1 MQYTNPKYTYR
12 KDGVFY
18 FSKQVPSD
26 VRSYYSKQRIVL
38 CLRTKSPSQAQ
49 QASKAVLAKLED
61 YWLKLRIKD
70 LDVPAS
76 HLLNE
81 SLSVTAGMPTIEDAL
96 NLYLDIKGVGR
107 SELFFRAAR
116 RNVRYLVTA
125 LGVRSLDK
133 YSTNDASKF
142 REWLIKEQKV
152 GTSSVGRVFAS
163 IKAITNFAINELGLE
178 IRNPFS
184 GVYIPPSDAQKRHAI
199 SIENIRKIQ
208 AECYQ
213 QDDELRHIVAL
224 ISDTGMR
231 LAEAVGL
238 HQDDLVLD
246 ADVPYVQVHEHVWRP
261 LKTTT
266 SHRVIPLVGAS
277 LWAAQRIKQNG
288 SDYAFPRYTDGVKCN
303 SNSASA
309 ALNKWIKQVAGSGN
323 VIHGFRHSF
332 RDRLRAVSAPVDM
345 IDQLGGWS
353 LQSVGQGYGDGYS
366 LKAMLQVIR
375 RISANNTACL
385 CTLLYR

>member
-12 KDGVFY
+12 KNGVFY

-26 VRSYYSKQRIVL
+26 VRSYYSKERIVL

-96 NLYLDIKGVGR
+96 DVYLNTKGAGR
-107 SELFFRAAR
+107 SELFFRVAK
-116 RNVRYLVTA
+116 RNVRYLVKA
-125 LGVRSLDK
+125 LGLRSLDK
-133 YSTNDASKF
+133 YSTTDASAF
-142 REWLIKEQKV
+142 REWLLHEQKV
-152 GTSSVGRVFAS
+152 STSSVARVFAS
-163 IKAITNFAINELGLE
+163 IKAITNFTIHELGLA
-178 IRNPFS
+178 IRNPFA
-184 GVYIPPSDAQKRHAI
+184 GVYIPPSDAQKRHSI
-199 SIENIRKIQ
+199 SIENIRMIQ
-208 AECYQ
+208 AECYK
-213 QDDELRHIVAL
+213 QDDELRYIVAL

-246 ADVPYVQVHEHVWRP
+246 ADVPCVQVREHAWRS
-261 LKTTT
+261 LKTST
-266 SHRVIPLVGAS
+266 SQRVIPLVGAS

-288 SDYAFPRYTDGVKCN
+288 SDYAFPRYTDGLKCN

-309 ALNKWIKQVAGSGN
+309 ALNKWIKQIAGSSN

-332 RDRLRAVSAPVDM
+332 RDRLRAVSAPIDM

-353 LQSVGQGYGDGYS
+353 LQSVGQGYGDGYQLS
-366 LKAMLQVIR
+366 QMKDVIVG
-375 RISANNTACL
+375 L
-385 CTLLYR
+385 ED

>member
-18 FSKQVPSD
+18 FSKQVPND

-38 CLRTKSPSQAQ
+38 CLRTKSSAQAQ

-125 LGVRSLDK
+125 LGLKTLDK
-133 YSTNDASKF
+133 YTTTDASRL
-142 REWLIKEQKV
+142 REWLLTEQKIS
-152 GTSSVGRVFAS
+152 TSSVARVFAS
-163 IKAITNFAINELGLE
+163 IKAMTNFAINELGLE

-199 SIENIRKIQ
+199 TIENIKKIQ

-246 ADVPYVQVHEHVWRP
+246 ADVPYVQVREHAWRP
-261 LKTTT
+261 LKTST

-288 SDYAFPRYTDGVKCN
+288 SDYAFPRYTNGMKCN

-309 ALNKWIKQVAGSGN
+309 ALNKWIKQIAGSGN

-332 RDRLRAVSAPVDM
+332 RDRLRAVSAPMDM

-366 LKAMLQVIR
+366 VRNL
-375 RISANNTACL
+375 ANRL
-385 CTLLYR
+385 SSIILVQ

>member
-18 FSKQVPSD
+18 FSKQVPND

-38 CLRTKSPSQAQ
+38 CLRTKSSAQAQ
-49 QASKAVLAKLED
+49 QVSKAVLAKLED

-70 LDVPAS
+70 LDIPAS

-96 NLYLDIKGVGR
+96 NLYLDLKGIGR
-107 SELFFRAAR
+107 GELFFRAAR
-116 RNVRYLVTA
+116 RNVRYLVQA
-125 LGVRSLDK
+125 LGLKSLDK
-133 YSTNDASKF
+133 YTTTDASRL
-142 REWLIKEQKV
+142 REWLLKEQKIS
-152 GTSSVGRVFAS
+152 TSSVARVFAS
-163 IKAITNFAINELGLE
+163 IKAMTNFAINELGLE

-184 GVYIPPSDAQKRHAI
+184 GVYIPPSDAQKRHSI
-199 SIENIRKIQ
+199 SIEDIRTIQ
-208 AECYQ
+208 AECYK
-213 QDDELRHIVAL
+213 QDDELRHLVAL

-246 ADVPYVQVHEHVWRP
+246 ADVPCVQVREHPWRS
-261 LKTTT
+261 LKTAA
-266 SHRVIPLVGAS
+266 SYRVIPLVGAS

-288 SDYAFPRYTDGVKCN
+288 SEYAFPRYTNDIKCN

-309 ALNKWIKQVAGSGN
+309 ALNKWIKQAAGSGN

-332 RDRLRAVSAPVDM
+332 RDRLRAVSAPIDM

-353 LQSVGQGYGDGYS
+353 LQTVGQGYGDGYS
-366 LKAMLQVIR
+366 TNQSWRFLSKINGV
-375 RISANNTACL
+375 S
-385 CTLLYR
+385 

>member
-26 VRSYYSKQRIVL
+26 VRSYYSKATHRL
-38 CLRTKSPSQAQ
+38 CLRTKSSAQAQ

-96 NLYLDIKGVGR
+96 NLYLDLKGVGR
-107 SELFFRAAR
+107 GELFFRAAR

-125 LGVRSLDK
+125 LGLRSLDK
-133 YSTNDASKF
+133 YSTTDASRF
-142 REWLIKEQKV
+142 REWLIKEQKIS
-152 GTSSVGRVFAS
+152 TSSVGRVFAS

-178 IRNPFS
+178 IRNPFA
-184 GVYIPPSDAQKRHAI
+184 GVYIPPSDAQKRHSI
-199 SIENIRKIQ
+199 SLEDIRTIQ
-208 AECYQ
+208 AECYK
-213 QDDELRHIVAL
+213 QDDELRHLVAL

-246 ADVPYVQVHEHVWRP
+246 ADVPHVQVREHPWRS
-261 LKTTT
+261 LKTST
-266 SHRVIPLVGAS
+266 SQRVIPLVGAS

-288 SDYAFPRYTDGVKCN
+288 SDYAFPRYTDGIKCN

-332 RDRLRAVSAPVDM
+332 RDRLRAVSAPIDM

-353 LQSVGQGYGDGYS
+353 LQSVGQGYGDGY
-366 LKAMLQVIR
+366 
-375 RISANNTACL
+375 TGC
-385 CTLLYR
+385 

>member
-26 VRSYYSKQRIVL
+26 VRSYYSKQRIIL

-125 LGVRSLDK
+125 LGLKTLDK
-133 YSTNDASKF
+133 YTTTDASRL
-142 REWLIKEQKV
+142 REWLLKEQKIS
-152 GTSSVGRVFAS
+152 TSSVARVFAS
-163 IKAITNFAINELGLE
+163 IKAMTNFAINELGLE

-246 ADVPYVQVHEHVWRP
+246 ADMPYVQVREQAWRP
-261 LKTTT
+261 LKTST

-288 SDYAFPRYTDGVKCN
+288 SDYAFPRYTDGIKCN

-309 ALNKWIKQVAGSGN
+309 ALNKWIKQVVGSGN

-332 RDRLRAVSAPVDM
+332 RDRLRAVSAPIDM

-353 LQSVGQGYGDGYS
+353 LQSVGQGYGDGYDLKQVHKMMVSFSSQTDLMS
-366 LKAMLQVIR
+366 LR
-375 RISANNTACL
+375 
-385 CTLLYR
+385 

>member
-1 MQYTNPKYTYR
+1 MQYTNPRYTYR

-18 FSKQVPSD
+18 FSKQVPND

-38 CLRTKSPSQAQ
+38 CLRTKSSTQAQ

-81 SLSVTAGMPTIEDAL
+81 SLSVTAGMPTVEDAM
-96 NLYLDIKGVGR
+96 NLYLDLKGVGR
-107 SELFFRAAR
+107 GELFFRAAR

-125 LGVRSLDK
+125 LGLKTLDK
-133 YSTNDASKF
+133 YTTTDASRL
-142 REWLIKEQKV
+142 REWLLKEQKIS
-152 GTSSVGRVFAS
+152 TSSVARVFAS
-163 IKAITNFAINELGLE
+163 IKAMTNFAINELGLE
-178 IRNPFS
+178 IRNPFA

-199 SIENIRKIQ
+199 SIEDIRRIQ
-208 AECYQ
+208 AECYK
-213 QDDELRHIVAL
+213 QDDELRHLVAL

-246 ADVPYVQVHEHVWRP
+246 ADVPHVIVREHAWRP
-261 LKTTT
+261 LKTHT
-266 SHRVIPLVGAS
+266 SQRVIPLVGAS

-288 SDYAFPRYTDGVKCN
+288 SEYCFPRYTDSVKCN

-309 ALNKWIKQVAGSGN
+309 ALNKWIKQVAGTGN

-332 RDRLRAVSAPVDM
+332 RDRLRAVSAPIDM

-366 LKAMLQVIR
+366 LDALHQTTMQI
-375 RISANNTACL
+375 
-385 CTLLYR
+385 

>member
-26 VRSYYSKQRIVL
+26 VRSYYSKKRIIL
-38 CLRTKSPSQAQ
+38 CLRTKSSSQAQ

-81 SLSVTAGMPTIEDAL
+81 SLSVTSGMPTIEDAL
-96 NLYLDIKGVGR
+96 RVYLDTKGVGR
-107 SELFFRAAR
+107 SELFFRVAK
-116 RNVRYLVTA
+116 RNVRYLVKA
-125 LGVRSLDK
+125 LGLRSLDK
-133 YSTNDASKF
+133 YSTTDASKL
-142 REWLIKEQKV
+142 REWLIHEQKV
-152 GTSSVGRVFAS
+152 STSSVARVFAS
-163 IKAITNFAINELGLE
+163 IKAITNFTINELGLE

-199 SIENIRKIQ
+199 IIENVRKIQ

-246 ADVPYVQVHEHVWRP
+246 TDVPHVQVREHAWRP
-261 LKTTT
+261 LKTST

-277 LWAAQRIKQNG
+277 LWAAQRIRQNG

-332 RDRLRAVSAPVDM
+332 RDRLRAVSAPIDM

-353 LQSVGQGYGDGYS
+353 LQSVGQGYGDGYDLVS
-366 LKAMLQVIR
+366 LHGTMSQ
-375 RISANNTACL
+375 IS
-385 CTLLYR
+385 

>member
-12 KDGVFY
+12 SDGVFY

-26 VRSYYSKQRIVL
+26 VRSYYSKERIVL
-38 CLRTKSPSQAQ
+38 CLRTKSSAQAE
-49 QASKAVLAKLED
+49 QASKAVLAKLEG

-81 SLSVTAGMPTIEDAL
+81 SLSVTAGMATIEDAL
-96 NLYLDIKGVGR
+96 NLYLDLKGVGR
-107 SELFFRAAR
+107 GELFFRAAR

-125 LGVRSLDK
+125 LGLKTLDK
-133 YSTNDASKF
+133 YTTTDASRL
-142 REWLIKEQKV
+142 REWLLKEQKIS
-152 GTSSVGRVFAS
+152 TSSVARVFAS
-163 IKAITNFAINELGLE
+163 IKAMTNFAINELGLE
-178 IRNPFS
+178 IKNAFA
-184 GVYIPPSDAQKRHAI
+184 GVYIPPSDAQKRHSI
-199 SIENIRKIQ
+199 SLEDIRTIQ
-208 AECYQ
+208 AECYK
-213 QDDELRHIVAL
+213 QDDELRHLVAL

-238 HQDDLVLD
+238 HQDDLELD
-246 ADVPYVQVHEHVWRP
+246 ADVPHVHVCEHPWRP

-288 SDYAFPRYTDGVKCN
+288 SDYAFPRYTDGIKCN

-332 RDRLRAVSAPVDM
+332 RDRLRAVSAPMDM

-353 LQSVGQGYGDGYS
+353 LQSVGQGYGDGYNLVTQHNY
-366 LKAMLQVIR
+366 LKNL
-375 RISANNTACL
+375 
-385 CTLLYR
+385 

>member
-26 VRSYYSKQRIVL
+26 VRSYYSKKRIIL

-76 HLLNE
+76 HLLNA
-81 SLSVTAGMPTIEDAL
+81 SLSVTSGMPTIDDAL
-96 NLYLDIKGVGR
+96 GIYLDTKGVGR
-107 SELFFRAAR
+107 SELFFRVAK
-116 RNVRYLVTA
+116 RNVRYLVKA
-125 LGVRSLDK
+125 LGLRSLDK
-133 YSTNDASKF
+133 YSTTDASKF
-142 REWLIKEQKV
+142 RDWLIHEQKV
-152 GTSSVGRVFAS
+152 STSSVARVFAS
-163 IKAITNFAINELGLE
+163 IKAITNFTINELGLE

-199 SIENIRKIQ
+199 SIGNIRKIQ
-208 AECYQ
+208 AECCQ
-213 QDDELRHIVAL
+213 QDDELLHIVAL

-246 ADVPYVQVHEHVWRP
+246 VEVPYVQVREHAWRP
-261 LKTTT
+261 LKTST
-266 SHRVIPLVGAS
+266 SHRLIPLVGAS

-288 SDYAFPRYTDGVKCN
+288 SDYAFPRYTNGMKCN
-303 SNSASA
+303 SNPASA
-309 ALNKWIKQVAGSGN
+309 ALNKWIKQVASNDN

-332 RDRLRAVSAPVDM
+332 RDRLRAASAPIDM
-345 IDQLGGWS
+345 VDQLGGWS

-366 LKAMLQVIR
+366 LQVMNQIMSQ
-375 RISANNTACL
+375 IT
-385 CTLLYR
+385 

>member
-26 VRSYYSKQRIVL
+26 VRSYYSKQRIIL
-38 CLRTKSPSQAQ
+38 CLRAKSSAQAQ

-76 HLLNE
+76 LLLNE

-125 LGVRSLDK
+125 LGLKTLDK
-133 YSTNDASKF
+133 YTTTDASRL
-142 REWLIKEQKV
+142 REWLLKEQKIS
-152 GTSSVGRVFAS
+152 TSSVARVFAS
-163 IKAITNFAINELGLE
+163 IKAMTNFAINELGLE

-246 ADVPYVQVHEHVWRP
+246 ADMPYVQVREQAWRP
-261 LKTTT
+261 LKTST

-288 SDYAFPRYTDGVKCN
+288 SDYAFPRYTDGIKCN

-309 ALNKWIKQVAGSGN
+309 ALNKWIKQVVGSGN

-332 RDRLRAVSAPVDM
+332 RDRLRAVSAPIDM

-353 LQSVGQGYGDGYS
+353 LQSVGQGYGDGYDP
-366 LKAMLQVIR
+366 LKLATTMQSIVGQL
-375 RISANNTACL
+375 
-385 CTLLYR
+385 

>member
-18 FSKQVPSD
+18 FSKQVPND

-38 CLRTKSPSQAQ
+38 CLRTKSSAQAQ
-49 QASKAVLAKLED
+49 QVSKAVLAKLED

-96 NLYLDIKGVGR
+96 NLYLDLKGVGR
-107 SELFFRAAR
+107 GELFFRAAR

-125 LGVRSLDK
+125 LGLRSLDK
-133 YSTNDASKF
+133 YSTTDASRL
-142 REWLIKEQKV
+142 REWLLKEQKIS
-152 GTSSVGRVFAS
+152 TSSVARVFAS
-163 IKAITNFAINELGLE
+163 IKAMTNFAINELGLE
-178 IRNPFS
+178 IRNPFA
-184 GVYIPPSDAQKRHAI
+184 GVYIPPSDAQKRNAI
-199 SIENIRKIQ
+199 SIEDIRTIQ
-208 AECYQ
+208 SECYK
-213 QDDELRHIVAL
+213 QDDELRHLVAL

-246 ADVPYVQVHEHVWRP
+246 ADVPYVQVREHPWRS
-261 LKTTT
+261 LKTST

-277 LWAAQRIKQNG
+277 LWAAQRIKQND
-288 SDYAFPRYTDGVKCN
+288 SKYAFPRYTNGIRCN

-332 RDRLRAVSAPVDM
+332 RDRLRAVSAPIDM

-353 LQSVGQGYGDGYS
+353 LQSVGQGYGDGYQLS
-366 LKAMLQVIR
+366 QMKDVIVG
-375 RISANNTACL
+375 L
-385 CTLLYR
+385 ED

>member
-26 VRSYYSKQRIVL
+26 IRSYYSKQRIVL

-107 SELFFRAAR
+107 SELFFRAAK
-116 RNVRYLVTA
+116 RNVRYLITA

-213 QDDELRHIVAL
+213 QDDELRRIVAL

-246 ADVPYVQVHEHVWRP
+246 ADVPYVQVREHPWRP
-261 LKTTT
+261 LKTST
-266 SHRVIPLVGAS
+266 SQRVIPLVGAS

-288 SDYAFPRYTDGVKCN
+288 SAYAFPRYTDGIKCN

-332 RDRLRAVSAPVDM
+332 RDRLRAVSAPIDM

-353 LQSVGQGYGDGYS
+353 LQSVGQGYGDGYDLVS
-366 LKAMLQVIR
+366 LVR
-375 RISANNTACL
+375 
-385 CTLLYR
+385 TLETIVTSPK